1 MGTSR
6 SLIALATLAVVAA
19 VPPTVRGAAGQ
30 PVDVDASVVPINVD
44 AAVVPI
50 DASDSVQPLEVQQNQ
65 GTLTTVTL
73 SSDVLFAF
81 NSSTLTATAQRTIDN
96 LAARIRNTGAKRIS
110 VDGYTD
116 SIGSAAYNLGL
127 SRRRAAAVQRALG
140 GALGG
145 SGAPRIVT
153 RGHGEADPVAPNTKD
168 GHDNPVGRAQNR
180 RVVISFP
187 RG

>member
-1 MGTSR
+1 MRASR
-6 SLIALATLAVVAA
+6 SLAALFALVVFAA
-19 VPPTVRGAAGQ
+19 VPATVEGAIVGQ
-30 PVDVDASVVPINVD
+30 VNIAAAIVPINVD
-44 AAVVPI
+44 AAIVPI
-50 DASDSVQPLEVQQNQ
+50 DLQGSVQPLEVQHDQ
-65 GTLTTVTL
+65 GALTTVTL

-81 NSSTLTATAQRTIDN
+81 NSSTPTATAQHTIDR
-96 LAARIRNTGAKRIS
+96 LAVRLRGTGAKRIS

-116 SIGSAAYNLGL
+116 SIGSVAYNLGL
-127 SRRRAAAVQRALG
+127 SRRRATAVQRALSA
-140 GALGG
+140 ALGG

-168 GHDNPVGRAQNR
+168 GHDNPAGRAQNR

>member
-1 MGTSR
+1 MGMSR
-6 SLIALATLAVVAA
+6 ALVVVLALVVATA
-19 VPPTVRGAAGQ
+19 VPTTVRGAVIAQTDIDG
-30 PVDVDASVVPINVD
+30 SVVPINVD

-50 DASDSVQPLEVQQNQ
+50 DVQDSIQALEVQRDR
-65 GTLTTVTL
+65 GALTTVTL

-81 NSSTLTATAQRTIDN
+81 NSSTLTATAQQTIDR
-96 LAARIRNTGAKRIS
+96 LAGRLRSSGTKSIS

-127 SRRRAAAVQRALG
+127 SRRRAASVERALSA
-140 GALGG
+140 ALGG

-153 RGHGEADPVAPNTKD
+153 RGHGEAAPVAPNTQD
-168 GHDNPVGRAQNR
+168 GHDNPAGRAENR

-187 RG
+187 RR